1 MGESRAPDP
10 RREHDLLTRLWQQLD
25 VLVRPLLAAGGDPG
39 RRRAL
44 AEELGWDLAALGEQ
58 LKIGDPA
65 QLEQSLDQ
73 WISAVSIAY
82 AEVRAQIAAG
92 LPDSLEAVKTRAQQA
107 GKAAGVLK
115 ALPPVWQA
123 KAPDPWLLPALAED
137 LADFLG
143 TRYLRSEAPPLYRL
157 LVLLGVIEPAG
168 PQAVRDPVPAPP
180 QAPVRLAV
188 SRDRLRPDRLRR
200 LLSEPEALL
209 SELYAWHAEPTA
221 DQADLTAGLLF
232 PRLADLL
239 QALGVRAGYAVPEGV
254 GPAQDARGAQL
265 AAHSLTLVGG
275 ARDAGLEGGWGAGLV
290 LSPDERGG
298 MGLVVLPWGAAEVS
312 AAAGVWN
319 LALALSGTP
328 GGFAWGPR
336 GLLLPD
342 GADAEVRFALAA
354 DRRGAQGAAAWTFGA
369 PNGTRAELERLSF
382 SAFARFGAK
391 DADWGLAA
399 EAAGGTVHI
408 QPGGG
413 DGDSFLRRILPA
425 QGLTVPFQ
433 AGLGWTRRSGL
444 SFTGQA
450 GLEADLP
457 LHLPLGPLTVDR
469 LHLGVRAGTPDGGPA
484 DPVAAVEASLSA
496 RLALGPVTASVE
508 RLGLSVTAAF
518 PPGGG
523 NAGPMQVSTA
533 FKLPTGIALSVDSDL
548 VSGGGYLSVD
558 QERGQYAGAA
568 QLALAAYRLTAVGI
582 LTTRQADG
590 GPLRDKAG
598 RDIYSLLV
606 IATGTAPA
614 PPSPGFALEG
624 LGVLVGLHRAADADA
639 LRAGVR
645 TKALDNVL
653 FPADPVASGPQL
665 AASLSKLFPVAP
677 DRYLLGL
684 MARITWGPRTPD
696 PRNPSAGTKALAT
709 ADLALFVELPA
720 PVRIG
725 LLARVSLTL
734 PAPAAPVVVLR
745 MDAVGLVDLGTREA
759 SLDASLVESSV
770 AGFPVTGD
778 MALRAGWGSKR
789 QFTLSI
795 GGFHPRFTD
804 RPKGFPELRRVAIS
818 LTKGDN
824 PRVRVEGYLAVTSNT
839 VQHGALVDVR
849 VEKAG
854 FTVLGRLGYDAL
866 IQFSPFGFV
875 VDIFVSASVKRG
887 SRTLLAVDL
896 ALQLSGPSPWHAKGH
911 AHFQLWFISVS
922 VGFEIT
928 AGRDGKKVL
937 PTPVD
942 PSAALLAALAD
953 PAGWSSLP
961 PAGQS
966 VVTLR
971 EVTAR
976 PGELL
981 AHPLGGLTVAQRLL
995 PLGVTVRRMGP
1006 DPLPAPA
1013 VFDIAQVRYGSGATA
1028 RPGTLG
1034 AQVKDW
1040 FAPAQYKDMAD
1051 AAKLSSPS
1059 FDLLK
1064 AGTELA
1070 AGALTAPSGK
1080 SADGTELTAFS
1091 ELGYEPIVVDE
1102 PLAATAASSLAVR
1115 TGAGAAAEAPRTASD
1130 RVAAVEAAALRRIAA
1145 AAETAGTAPVDAVDS
1160 EAVDTTT
1167 ISAAD
1172 TRPVDAADSEAVDVA
1187 GSGAALESS
1196 GAVPRNLA
1204 AAPARRFETVPSA
1217 LLNALAAS
1225 GPAGRTARGSRCTAA
1240 GVAVRP
1246 HTWRVAAPADRAEGP
1261 ASVAAARAAAP
1272 HPTHL
1277 AETHTEAWE
1286 MATALHESRPPAGA
1300 TEVRAPGRPP
1310 RIHAA
1315 PFGGV
1320 DAPAAGGAR

>member
-1 MGESRAPDP
+1 MGESQPPDP
-10 RREHDLLTRLWQQLD
+10 RREHDLLTRLWQQLG
-25 VLVRPLLAAGGDPG
+25 VLVAPLLAAGGDPG

-44 AEELGWDLAALGEQ
+44 AEELGWDLAALGQQ

-73 WISAVSIAY
+73 WISAVSTAY
-82 AEVRAQIAAG
+82 AELRAQTAAG
-92 LPDSLEAVKTRAQQA
+92 LPDSLEAVKARAQQA

-137 LADFLG
+137 LADLLG
-143 TRYLRSEAPPLYRL
+143 TRYLRSEAPALYRL

-168 PQAVRDPVPAPP
+168 PQHVREPLPAPP

-200 LLSEPEALL
+200 LLTEPEALL
-209 SELYAWHAEPTA
+209 SELYAWHTDPTTE
-221 DQADLTAGLLF
+221 QADTTAGLLF
-232 PRLADLL
+232 PRLADVL
-239 QALGVRAGYAVPEGV
+239 QALGLPAGYGTPEGV
-254 GPAQDARGAQL
+254 GPAQDAPGAEL
-265 AAHSLTLVGG
+265 AAHALTLIGG
-275 ARDAGLEGGWGAGLV
+275 AKDGTVEGGWGAGLV

-298 MGLVVLPWGAAEVS
+298 MGLVVLPWGSVEVS
-312 AAAGVWN
+312 TAAGPWN
-319 LALALSGTP
+319 LAMTLSGTP

-342 GADAEVRFALAA
+342 GSDTEVRFLLAA
-354 DRRGAQGAAAWTFGA
+354 ERRGAQGAPAWTFGA
-369 PNGTRAELERLSF
+369 PNGTRVELDRLSF
-382 SAFARFGAK
+382 SAFAQLGAEK
-391 DADWGLAA
+391 ADWGVAA
-399 EAAGGTVHI
+399 EAAGGMVRI
-408 QPGGG
+408 QPGGA

-425 QGLTVPFQ
+425 QGLTVPFR
-433 AGLGWTRRSGL
+433 AGLGWTRRNGL

-450 GLEADLP
+450 GMEADLP
-457 LHLPLGPLTVDR
+457 LHLALGPLTVDR
-469 LHLGVRAGTPDGGPA
+469 LHLGVRAGTANGGPA

-496 RLALGPVTASVE
+496 RLELGPVTASVE
-508 RLGLSVTAAF
+508 RLGLAVTAAF

-548 VSGGGYLSVD
+548 VSGGGYLSID
-558 QERGQYAGAA
+558 EERGQYAGAA

-582 LTTRQADG
+582 LTTRQAG
-590 GPLRDKAG
+590 GAPLRDKAG

-624 LGVLVGLHRAADADA
+624 LGILVGLHRAADADA

-645 TKALDNVL
+645 TKALDSVL

-665 AASLSKLFPVAP
+665 TASLSKLFPVAP

-696 PRNPSAGTKALAT
+696 PKNPSAGSKALAT

-725 LLARVSLTL
+725 LLARVTITL

-778 MALRAGWGSKR
+778 MALRASWGAKR

-875 VDIFVSASVKRG
+875 VDIFASASVKRG
-887 SRTLLAVDL
+887 SRTILAVDL

-911 AHFQLWFISVS
+911 AHIKLWFISVA

-937 PTPVD
+937 PAPVD

-953 PAGWSSLP
+953 PACWSSLP
-961 PAGQS
+961 PDGQS
-966 VVTLR
+966 VVILR

-1006 DPLPAPA
+1006 DPLSAPA

-1028 RPGTLG
+1028 RPGKLG
-1034 AQVKDW
+1034 APVKDW

-1064 AGTELA
+1064 AGVELA
-1070 AGALTAPSGK
+1070 VDGLTVPSGK
-1080 SADGTELTAFS
+1080 GPDGTELTTFA
-1091 ELGYEPIVVDE
+1091 ELDYEPIIVDE
-1102 PLAATAASSLAVR
+1102 PLAATVASSLPVR
-1115 TGAGAAAEAPRTASD
+1115 TGAGPAAGTLPAAAD
-1130 RVAAVEAAALRRIAA
+1130 RVAVVEAAAVARRAAVAAVAPSAA
-1145 AAETAGTAPVDAVDS
+1145 ASKG
-1160 EAVDTTT
+1160 
-1167 ISAAD
+1167 
-1172 TRPVDAADSEAVDVA
+1172 
-1187 GSGAALESS
+1187 
-1196 GAVPRNLA
+1196 LA
-1204 AAPARRFETVPSA
+1204 AAPARRFETVPA
-1217 LLNALAAS
+1217 ELLNALAAA
-1225 GPAGRTARGSRCTAA
+1225 GPAGRTARGARCTAA
-1240 GVAVRP
+1240 GVTVRP
-1246 HTWRVAAPADRAEGP
+1246 HTWRVAAPAPRAEDPGRT
-1261 ASVAAARAAAP
+1261 AGARAAATVAAS
-1272 HPTHL
+1272 HPTAHL

-1300 TEVRAPGRPP
+1300 TEVRAPRRPP
-1310 RIHAA
+1310 RVYAA
-1315 PFGGV
+1315 PFGGA
-1320 DAPAAGGAR
+1320 DTPAAGGAR